1 MKKWLINNQK
11 WFWATA
17 FVCLIVGYTYPAETE
32 VQNLSAAIVL
42 IIGGTGVGVTVG
54 ITTGIAVAGTG
65 VAVASGIAV
74 NKRGKAKLNDPFLKT
89 SVVNDLY
96 PFK

>member
-1 MKKWLINNQK
+1 M
-11 WFWATA
+11 
-17 FVCLIVGYTYPAETE
+17 
-32 VQNLSAAIVL
+32 
-42 IIGGTGVGVTVG
+42 G
-54 ITTGIAVAGTG
+54 ITTGGIAVAGTG